1 MKTKKN
7 QNFIEQL
14 NHNDYSQQS
23 LFASFLESDP
33 EFFDDVSIYYKLKPN
48 NSLVSIMND
57 PCLFQYKAKVN
68 DIIKY
73 IEVEDWYHLEVNLGM
88 LISKLSNFKK
98 DIFKSVSLQRKD
110 ISKFMNENVYEM
122 LNSGSNLDL
131 GLESRFNN
139 EDTVTMA
146 ESAEIVINKVQL

>member
-7 QNFIEQL
+7 QNFIEHL

-23 LFASFLESDP
+23 LFASFLEADS
-33 EFFDDVSIYYKLKPN
+33 EFLEDVSTYYKLKPN
-48 NSLVSIMND
+48 NSLISIMID
-57 PCLFQYKAKVN
+57 PCLFAYKSKVN
-68 DIIKY
+68 DVIKY
-73 IEVEDWYHLEVNLGM
+73 IEVRDWYDLQVNLGI
-88 LISKLSNFKK
+88 LTSKLSNFKK